1 MVWIRLHILSIAF
14 RTDIP
19 MSVFIRLKNL
29 KLGESMENSE
39 WKNSHLQAF
48 WKEIAPCEH
57 IVQVY
62 ETEKVFLETLE
73 GFAGTGII
81 NGENVVVVATAHT
94 IRQLDERLTAHRFNL
109 ENLRETK
116 RYVSFDAEEVL
127 SRFMTGNWP
136 DEEKFQN
143 VIRDLISLIKDTPD
157 RKVRAFSEMVSLLW
171 QRGLQVA
178 TVYLEG
184 LWEQLRVKE
193 DFTLFCAYPKR
204 YFSATPRALES
215 ICRSHTK
222 VIDGACRPSTEIF
235 YRTA

>member
-1 MVWIRLHILSIAF
+1 MWIRLHTLSIFF
-14 RTDIP
+14 RADITCP
-19 MSVFIRLKNL
+19 FVMRCKNL

-62 ETEKVFLETLE
+62 ETDKIFLETLE
-73 GFAGTGII
+73 GFAGTGIL
-81 NGENVVVVATAHT
+81 NGENVVIVATDNN
-94 IRQLDERLTAHRFNL
+94 IRQLDERLSSHRFNL
-109 ENLRETK
+109 RELRETK
-116 RYVSFDAEEVL
+116 RYTTFDAEEVL

-136 DEEKFQN
+136 DEEKFQS
-143 VIRDLISLIKDTPD
+143 VITEIISLVKDTPE
-157 RKVRAFSEMVSLLW
+157 RKVRAFSEMVTLLW

-184 LWEQLRVKE
+184 LWEQLCDHQ
-193 DFTLFCAYPKR
+193 DFTLYCAYPKN
-204 YFSATPRALES
+204 YFKSTPRALES

-222 VIDGACRPSTEIF
+222 VIDGSWHPSTEIF